1 MAHSLD
7 IDSLNRITMKN
18 TLLLI
23 CVTCFMFGCGTP
35 GHVHEG
41 DPTKISVG
49 MTREQVVLNIGRP
62 ETVSSDGNTE
72 ILGYTLERPW
82 WQTGKFRVKLV
93 DGKVQSYEVLDH

>member
-1 MAHSLD
+1 
-7 IDSLNRITMKN
+7 MKH

-23 CVTCFMFGCGTP
+23 SFILVLAGCGTP

-41 DPTKISVG
+41 DSARLSVG
-49 MTREQVVLNIGRP
+49 MTKDEVIKKIGKP
-62 ETVSSDGNTE
+62 ETVMADGNTE

-82 WQTGKFRVKLV
+82 WQTGKFRVKLA